1 MKVFNNVLEIK
12 KDRNTILTLGTFDG
26 IHLGHKK
33 IIEAVVNKA
42 SIKGGRSFLITF
54 DPHPRNVLAVDSIK
68 LLTSPAEKLEI
79 LGSLDIDDVLVINF
93 TKEFSQLNSEE
104 FFKNYIIDKI
114 GINEVVVG
122 FDHHFGKGRGGD
134 EHTLKE
140 LGSKYGFGVT
150 KVDAVSVSGLNVSSS
165 KIRNAIIGGDIQTAN
180 KLLGRYYSFRG
191 IVVKGEGRGRTL
203 GFPTAN
209 VMLND
214 DYKLMPALGIYVV
227 VIIIAAN
234 KYFGLMSIGKR
245 PTFYNDGQL
254 TNEVFIFDFEND
266 LYGNTITVNIVE
278 RIRGEEKFSS
288 AADLVNQMNKDK
300 EIGLEIINKLVK

>member
-1 MKVFNNVLEIK
+1 MKVFNNLLDVK
-12 KDRNTILTLGTFDG
+12 KDRNTVLTLGTFDG

-33 IIEAVVNKA
+33 IIEAVVKKA
-42 SIKGGRSFLITF
+42 SINGGKSFLITF
-54 DPHPRNVLAVDSIK
+54 DPHPRNVLSGNSIK
-68 LLTSPAEKLEI
+68 LLTSPDEKLEI

-104 FFKNYIIDKI
+104 FFKSYIIDKI
-114 GINEVVVG
+114 GIKEVVVG

-140 LGSKYGFGVT
+140 LGLKFDFGVT
-150 KVDAVSVSGLNVSSS
+150 KVDAVSVDGLNVSSS
-165 KIRNAIIGGDIQTAN
+165 KIRKSLIDGDIRTAN

-191 IVVKGEGRGRTL
+191 IVIKGDGRGRTL

-209 VMLND
+209 VKLND
-214 DYKLMPALGIYVV
+214 DYKLMPSIGIYVV
-227 VIIIAAN
+227 EIFIEGN

-254 TNEVFIFDFEND
+254 TNEVFIFDFEKD
-266 LYGNTITVNIVE
+266 LYGNTITVNILE

-288 AADLVNQMNKDK
+288 SAELVNQMNKDQ
-300 EIGLEIINKLVK
+300 EIGLEIINKIVK